1 MSKNEVVGHVE
12 IGAGAA
18 GDTERAHWLE
28 MVKNEVVGHA
38 EIGAG
43 AAGDTERA
51 HWLEVVSCPRKQ
63 IASWHK
69 LNE

>member
-1 MSKNEVVGHVE
+1 
-12 IGAGAA
+12 
-18 GDTERAHWLE
+18 